1 MTGPKA
7 AEAAVPALADQ
18 GLLSKLSP
26 ALRKLLSSTPEKEC
40 SKIRAFVVESEEEG
54 ELVEMLP
61 EVNRVMKYCPAKL
74 MGRVGRREITVDQLD
89 KAYTLLHDSIHG
101 VKHALQSLLHL
112 AGFREPRGAED
123 RLPPAAGG
131 QAGDGAGRA
140 KESAATPKAAPA
152 PAGAPAVL
160 ARSEKS

>member
-7 AEAAVPALADQ
+7 AEVVAPVAAEP

-26 ALRKLLSSTPEKEC
+26 SARKLFASTPEKEWPR
-40 SKIRAFVVESEEEG
+40 IRAFLVESEEEG

-74 MGRVGRREITVDQLD
+74 MGRVGKREISVEQLD

-101 VKHALQSLLHL
+101 VRHALQSLLHL
-112 AGFREPRGAED
+112 AGFREHRQAED
-123 RLPPAAGG
+123 RGLAAGEG
-131 QAGDGAGRA
+131 TARA
-140 KESAATPKAAPA
+140 KEAPVTARPASVVAAGPTTTAI
-152 PAGAPAVL
+152 
-160 ARSEKS
+160 RSDKS